1 MQSYTKM
8 QSYDKMPNSQL
19 SIYIPHV
26 LSSWASPQQI
36 SAIFYRLNI
45 GVVRRVDFLKN
56 KGGSYQA
63 HVYFAYWFNNT
74 IAYNLQ
80 AQILNP
86 QKEAKVVYDD
96 PCYWRVLPNQ
106 RPAALSVADT
116 YGRAYSEAY
125 GRAYS
130 RAPAPAP
137 AEEKCTEC
145 ADPHL
150 GSCKNENYYEGQ
162 RYFEQYCI

>member
-8 QSYDKMPNSQL
+8 QSYDKMQSSPL

-26 LSSWASPQQI
+26 LTSWASAQQI

-56 KGGSYQA
+56 KGSGGGSYQA
-63 HVYFAYWFNNT
+63 RVYFAYWFNNT

-86 QKEAKVVYDD
+86 EKEAKVVYDD

-106 RPAALSVADT
+106 RPAALLVA
-116 YGRAYSEAY
+116 EAL
-125 GRAYS
+125 AE
-130 RAPAPAP
+130 AP
-137 AEEKCTEC
+137 AEAKCTEC
-145 ADPHL
+145 DDPHL